1 VIGPRTV
8 PSWDAE
14 REDSFL
20 AALKALSNERGIP
33 EGWTG
38 TEEST
43 EPESLGNKVAGK
55 VAADPGDEDEDED
68 EDEEDGEED
77 DAEEGEEGI
86 KVQSLRENLHI
97 VRPSP
102 LET

>member
-1 VIGPRTV
+1 MIGPRTE
-8 PSWDAE
+8 PSWEAE

-33 EGWTG
+33 EGWAG
-38 TEEST
+38 TDEST
-43 EPESLGNKVAGK
+43 EPESLEKEVAGK
-55 VAADPGDEDEDED
+55 VATDPEDGDEEEDD
-68 EDEEDGEED
+68 DEEDDED
-77 DAEEGEEGI
+77 GEEGI
-86 KVQSLRENLHI
+86 KVQSLRENLHM